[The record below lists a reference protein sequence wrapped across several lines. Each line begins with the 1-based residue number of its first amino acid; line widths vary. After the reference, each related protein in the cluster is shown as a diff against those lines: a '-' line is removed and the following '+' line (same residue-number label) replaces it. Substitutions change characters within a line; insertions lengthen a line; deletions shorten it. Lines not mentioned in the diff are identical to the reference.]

1 MFRAANRGK
10 LRSDVIGRTK
20 SRRVGHGA
28 GRGKQY
34 AQPVLSQS
42 CTLGNIET
50 HTHGGRSHTGISR
63 CVIFFIPCRVRGGR
77 STLAGRILVGING
90 NQLQQAKT
98 TPLALSACS
107 PGNALWHSHRLLS
120 ATPDTQLEKPS
131 IHPQNG
137 PYAVDT
143 CSSQR
148 TSRARTP
155 GGHSTAAA
163 RGQYSLHLAKP
174 PTGRRA
180 KNRPQQDLRRRM
192 QKKLHG
198 LCTNTTP

>member
-1 MFRAANRGK
+1 MGPAVISSTHNLSCLSRA
-10 LRSDVIGRTK
+10 
-20 SRRVGHGA
+20 
-28 GRGKQY
+28 
-34 AQPVLSQS
+34 
-42 CTLGNIET
+42 LGEILKHT
-50 HTHGGRSHTGISR
+50 HTRRSISYKNKQV
-63 CVIFFIPCRVRGGR
+63 CHFFIPCRVRGGR
-77 STLAGRILVGING
+77 STLAGRILVGIDG

-143 CSSQR
+143 CSPQR

-180 KNRPQQDLRRRM
+180 KNRPRQDLPRRM